1 MLIRLTGSQDNTT
14 TLYERVNQSLDNLGL
29 IGTVEVEIFDDEDYK
44 KDLEISQDPAL
55 CIEEDSIDFRDMIFE

>member
-44 KDLEISQDPAL
+44 KDLKISQDPAL